1 MAKQHYLRNYLSELP
16 DFVFSYIEEYYS
28 GESINTQ
35 LGYSLDVRVFLN
47 YLRIFKHPEI
57 TKNEDFTLKHIDN
70 VTPSDL
76 IRFKAY
82 LREYETEYV
91 SKSGRIV
98 KRICKNS
105 PYGINRK
112 LSAVRGMFIYLYKT
126 EQIKQNVTDKV
137 DFVKLH
143 QKIKKP
149 LTTQETV
156 RLLDVI
162 FHGEKYCKKH
172 GHML

>member
-1 MAKQHYLRNYLSELP
+1 MIKQHYLKNYLSELP
-16 DFVFSYIEEYYS
+16 DFVFSYIEEYYN

-47 YLRIFKHPEI
+47 YLRIYKYNDIE
-57 TKNEDFTLKHIDN
+57 KNEDFTISHIEK

-82 LREYETEYV
+82 LREYETEYTSV
-91 SKSGRIV
+91 SGRRV

-112 LSAVRGMFIYLYKT
+112 LSAVRGLFIYLYKT
-126 EQIKQNVTDKV
+126 VIR
-137 DFVKLH
+137 
-143 QKIKKP
+143 KIP
-149 LTTQETV
+149 E
-156 RLLDVI
+156 
-162 FHGEKYCKKH
+162 
-172 GHML
+172 